1 MAIDQDTVNAEEKEL
16 IEFLESFEHITITAD
31 VARDFF
37 EQAKDIDTDLHDNIN
52 ETLTEII
59 DVDLVIEAQKQRNA
73 TFRKQLLAIE
83 LDTPMMVVVREKVK
97 SMLYDLR
104 IYDEE

>member
-1 MAIDQDTVNAEEKEL
+1 MSHTKEEKQL
-16 IEFLESFEHITITAD
+16 IEFLESFEDITITAD

-37 EQAKDIDTDLHDNIN
+37 EQAEDIDKDLHTNIN

-59 DVDLVIEAQKQRNA
+59 DVDLVIEAQKQRNG

-97 SMLYDLR
+97 SALYELR
-104 IYDEE
+104 VYDNE

>member
-1 MAIDQDTVNAEEKEL
+1 MIDQDVISAEEKEL
-16 IEFLESFEHITITAD
+16 IEFLEGFEHITITAD

-37 EQAKDIDTDLHDNIN
+37 NQAKDIDTDLHANIN

-59 DVDLVIEAQKQRNA
+59 DVDLVIEAQKCRDA
-73 TFRKQLLAIE
+73 ALRKQLLAIE

-97 SMLYDLR
+97 SELYDLR

>member
-1 MAIDQDTVNAEEKEL
+1 MSHTAQEKEL

-37 EQAKDIDTDLHDNIN
+37 NQAKDIDTDLHDNIN
-52 ETLTEII
+52 QTLTEII
-59 DVDLVIEAQKQRNA
+59 DVDSVIKAQKCRDA
-73 TFRKQLLAIE
+73 ALRKQLLAIE
-83 LDTPMMVVVREKVK
+83 LDTPMMVVVREKVRNE
-97 SMLYDLR
+97 LYDLR